1 MFDLSTT
8 GSMSNATE
16 LVVEDLKA
24 ATTPAVTPPQGE
36 AAAAARAKAQNLTK
50 EQLEQVIILSLI

>member
-8 GSMSNATE
+8 GTMSNATE

-36 AAAAARAKAQNLTK
+36 AAAVAAKAKGQNLTK
-50 EQLEQVIILSLI
+50 EQLEQVIHQV